1 MLHKPVVRRMVVN
14 ELEKVP
20 EKPSDVETNPTVK
33 TPEERIIESSLN
45 EPKFQKIE
53 TCELP
58 ESIFQLE
65 FARVKLALALD
76 FIKKGESILVSE
88 KNLELRKII

>member
-1 MLHKPVVRRMVVN
+1 MVVQ

-20 EKPSDVETNPTVK
+20 ETPSDAPDIKADPSVETEV
-33 TPEERIIESSLN
+33 RSFESSSA
-45 EPKFQKIE
+45 EPKISKVE
-53 TCELP
+53 VCELP

-76 FIKKGESILVSE
+76 FIKKGENYFS
-88 KNLELRKII
+88 